1 MADQA
6 APSNLDPR
14 SERGERGT
22 RGDRGGSRGRGRGG
36 NRRGRGGNESANQ
49 GPEQRTER
57 NNRGGRGRGG
67 SGRGG
72 QSRGDRGNRQPT
84 SSQIGTAASTIEPT
98 EPNSDAPAEQASTGL
113 IADDGKEPPSPT
125 STDNEEICFI
135 CANPIQYHSIA
146 PCNHMTCH
154 ICALRMRALYK
165 TKQCPHCRTNSD
177 YVIFT
182 TNGEKAF
189 EDYSASDIAATDE
202 TLGIKYEGK
211 QVRADTL
218 VLLRYNCPEPSC
230 DVACLGWPDLH
241 RHVRNTHKLVLC
253 DLCTRFKKVFTHE
266 HTLFTY
272 PELRKHER
280 QGDDVPGTEDQSG
293 FKGHPECGFCHKRF
307 YGDDE
312 LYNHCKE
319 AHERCFI
326 CDRESG
332 GRPNYFL
339 NWEALEEHFKED
351 HYRCTDAECLE
362 KKFIVFASEMDLKAH
377 IVEEHPQGL
386 SKGAL
391 KDMRKVDMSAFGN
404 THAHG
409 GGSTSR
415 GRGGRMQRDYRRDP
429 QAPEPPPPDGPMRR
443 DEIAYQRTLAVQTAQ
458 TTVPPRMFGGQL
470 TRPPQPAQAP
480 TPTPAPAARP
490 AQTGPPPVAQ
500 PVRAPI
506 QQEEAFP
513 PLGGLS
519 ISSRPTQTGPQRVSQ
534 PVRAPARQPEAFPPL
549 GASNGSSQPAQS
561 AARAAPPARAG
572 PVTQTVQS
580 SVPANVPTST
590 AQKHEQVVGRA
601 TRLLNGDASKLE
613 TFKKYISSYNS
624 EKMSARDL
632 IEAFWVLFNVQVAA
646 DLGTLLRELGEL
658 FEKEEKR
665 RSLLEAWNEWKSVN
679 EDYPPMPG
687 NSSGATAAGAGGARV
702 LKLKNATN
710 RNLRAGASP
719 WSAVTSST
727 IERGGGSLAD
737 INGGGRIIPGAAVT
751 VAGKGKAPA
760 TSGSSPWASAV
771 RNPGAGP
778 SRGQAAATGRVK
790 AGPVATA
797 VSSAEFPSLPKAPPK
812 YAPVPRKNEGTAP
825 ASVWGSSNAGAG
837 SGAGEGGEGGPSD
850 FTIMGVKGKGKKKQQ
865 IISWG

>member
-1 MADQA
+1 MADQTISDN
-6 APSNLDPR
+6 PEPR
-14 SERGERGT
+14 GERVERGT
-22 RGDRGGSRGRGRGG
+22 RGDRGGRGGRGRAG
-36 NRRGRGGNESANQ
+36 NRRGRGGNEGANP
-49 GPEQRTER
+49 GSEQRTER

-67 SGRGG
+67 RGG
-72 QSRGDRGNRQPT
+72 QSRGDRGNHQPT
-84 SSQIGTAASTIEPT
+84 SSHMDTTNNTTDTP
-98 EPNSDAPAEQASTGL
+98 DAPAEQVSTG
-113 IADDGKEPPSPT
+113 IVANDEKEPPSPT
-125 STDNEEICFI
+125 GTDNEEICFI

-154 ICALRMRALYK
+154 ICSLRMRALYK

-182 TNGEKAF
+182 TNDTKSF
-189 EDYSASDIAATDE
+189 EEYSPSDIAATDE

-211 QVRADTL
+211 QIRADTL
-218 VLLRYNCPEPSC
+218 VLLRYNCPEPNC

-280 QGDDVPGTEDQSG
+280 YGDDVPGTEDQSG

-339 NWEALEEHFKED
+339 NWEALEEHFKQD

-377 IVEEHPQGL
+377 VVEEHPQGL

-404 THAHG
+404 THTHG

-443 DEIAYQRTLAVQTAQ
+443 DEIAYHRTLAVQTAQ
-458 TTVPPRMFGGQL
+458 NTVPPRMFGGQL
-470 TRPPQPAQAP
+470 TRPPQPIPAP
-480 TPTPAPAARP
+480 APAPAARP
-490 AQTGPPPVAQ
+490 TQAGPPPVSQ
-500 PVRAPI
+500 PVRAAAR
-506 QQEEAFP
+506 QEEAFP
-513 PLGGLS
+513 PLGALNT
-519 ISSRPTQTGPQRVSQ
+519 SSPPTQALNRP
-534 PVRAPARQPEAFPPL
+534 APTR
-549 GASNGSSQPAQS
+549 S
-561 AARAAPPARAG
+561 A
-572 PVTQTVQS
+572 PVTQTAQS

-601 TRLLNGDASKLE
+601 TRLLNGDSSKLE

-646 DLGTLLRELGEL
+646 DLATLLRELSEL

-665 RSLLEAWNEWKSVN
+665 RKLLEAWHEWKSVN

-687 NSSGATAAGAGGARV
+687 SSSGATAAGAGGARV
-702 LKLKNATN
+702 LKLKSATN

-719 WSAVTSST
+719 WSAVTSNT

-737 INGGGRIIPGAAVT
+737 INGGGRIVPGAAVT
-751 VAGKGKAPA
+751 VAGKGKAPV

-771 RNPGAGP
+771 RNTGSVP
-778 SRGQAAATGRVK
+778 SRGVAAAGRGR
-790 AGPVATA
+790 AAVA
-797 VSSAEFPSLPKAPPK
+797 SSAEFPSLPKAPPK
-812 YAPVPRKNEGTAP
+812 YAPVPRKNEGKAP
-825 ASVWGSSNAGAG
+825 ASVWSASNAAGAG
-837 SGAGEGGEGGPSD
+837 PSGSGSGEGGPSD
-850 FTIMGVKGKGKKKQQ
+850 LMIMGVKGKGKKKQQ

>member
-6 APSNLDPR
+6 TSGNPEPR
-14 SERGERGT
+14 GERGERGT
-22 RGDRGGSRGRGRGG
+22 RGDRGGYRGRGRGGG
-36 NRRGRGGNESANQ
+36 NRRGRGGNENANS
-49 GPEQRTER
+49 GPEQRNER
-57 NNRGGRGRGG
+57 SNRGGRGRGG
-67 SGRGG
+67 VARGG
-72 QSRGDRGNRQPT
+72 QSRGDRGNHHQPT
-84 SSQIGTAASTIEPT
+84 VSQIDVTATAISTDTP
-98 EPNSDAPAEQASTGL
+98 SDAPAEQNSTGI
-113 IADDGKEPPSPT
+113 IANDGKEPPSPT

-135 CANPIQYHSIA
+135 CANPVQYHSIA

-182 TNGEKAF
+182 TNATKAF
-189 EDYSASDIAATDE
+189 EEYSSSDIAATDE

-218 VLLRYNCPEPSC
+218 VLLRYNCPEPNC

-326 CDRESG
+326 CDRETG

-377 IVEEHPQGL
+377 MVEEHPQGL

-404 THAHG
+404 THTQG

-443 DEIAYQRTLAVQTAQ
+443 DEIAYHRTLAVQTAQ
-458 TTVPPRMFGGQL
+458 NTVPPRMFGGQL
-470 TRPPQPAQAP
+470 TRPPQPPPAP
-480 TPTPAPAARP
+480 TPTPAPARP
-490 AQTGPPPVAQ
+490 AQTGPPPV
-500 PVRAPI
+500 
-506 QQEEAFP
+506 
-513 PLGGLS
+513 
-519 ISSRPTQTGPQRVSQ
+519 SQ
-534 PVRAPARQPEAFPPL
+534 PVRAPARQEEAFPPL
-549 GASNGSSQPAQS
+549 GALSISSQPAQ
-561 AARAAPPARAG
+561 APARSAPVRSA
-572 PVTQTVQS
+572 PVTQAAQFS
-580 SVPANVPTST
+580 APANIPTST
-590 AQKHEQVVGRA
+590 AQKHEQVVSRA
-601 TRLLNGDASKLE
+601 TRLLNGDSSKLE

-624 EKMSARDL
+624 DKMSARDL

-646 DLGTLLRELGEL
+646 DLATLLRELSEL

-665 RSLLEAWNEWKSVN
+665 RRLLEAWNEWKSVN

-702 LKLKNATN
+702 LKLKSATN

-737 INGGGRIIPGAAVT
+737 INGGGRIVPGAAVT
-751 VAGKGKAPA
+751 VAGKGKAPV
-760 TSGSSPWASAV
+760 TGGSSPWASAV
-771 RNPGAGP
+771 RNTGSGS
-778 SRGQAAATGRVK
+778 SRAAAAGRGK
-790 AGPVATA
+790 AGSSAAV

-825 ASVWGSSNAGAG
+825 ASVWGASNAGASG
-837 SGAGEGGEGGPSD
+837 SGGGESGPPD
-850 FTIMGVKGKGKKKQQ
+850 LMIMGVKGKGKKKQQ

>member
-6 APSNLDPR
+6 TSTTPDQR
-14 SERGERGT
+14 GDRGERGN
-22 RGDRGGSRGRGRGG
+22 RGDRGGFRGRGRGG
-36 NRRGRGGNESANQ
+36 NRRGRGGNENAAGGS
-49 GPEQRTER
+49 EQRYER
-57 NNRGGRGRGG
+57 NNRGGRGRGSG
-67 SGRGG
+67 GGRGG
-72 QSRGDRGNRQPT
+72 QSRGDRGTQPPT
-84 SSQIGTAASTIEPT
+84 ASNIGTNNATASDTPSIT
-98 EPNSDAPAEQASTGL
+98 PAEQTPTG
-113 IADDGKEPPSPT
+113 IVADDGKEPPSPT

-154 ICALRMRALYK
+154 ICSLRMRALYK

-182 TNGEKAF
+182 TNSTKAF
-189 EDYSASDIAATDE
+189 EEYSTSDIAAADE

-218 VLLRYNCPEPSC
+218 VLLRYNCPEPNC

-280 QGDDVPGTEDQSG
+280 NGDDVPGTEDQSG
-293 FKGHPECGFCHKRF
+293 FKGHPECGFCQKRF

-312 LYNHCKE
+312 LYAHCKE

-326 CDRESG
+326 CDRNTG

-339 NWEALEEHFKED
+339 NWEALEEHFQAD

-377 IVEEHPQGL
+377 MVEEHPQGL

-404 THAHG
+404 THTQS

-458 TTVPPRMFGGQL
+458 NTVPARMFGGQL
-470 TRPPQPAQAP
+470 TRPPQPAPAPAPAP
-480 TPTPAPAARP
+480 TPAARP
-490 AQTGPPPVAQ
+490 AQPGPPPVSQ
-500 PVRAPI
+500 PVRAPVR
-506 QQEEAFP
+506 QEEAFP
-513 PLGGLS
+513 PLGALS
-519 ISSRPTQTGPQRVSQ
+519 ISSP
-534 PVRAPARQPEAFPPL
+534 PVQAPAR
-549 GASNGSSQPAQS
+549 ST
-561 AARAAPPARAG
+561 
-572 PVTQTVQS
+572 PVTQTAQP
-580 SVPANVPTST
+580 SVPSNVPTST
-590 AQKHEQVVGRA
+590 SQKHEQVVGRA
-601 TRLLNGDASKLE
+601 MRLLNNDASKLE
-613 TFKKYISSYNS
+613 QFKKYISSYNGGN
-624 EKMSARDL
+624 MSARDL
-632 IEAFWVLFNVQVAA
+632 IEAFWVLFDVRAA
-646 DLGTLLRELGEL
+646 DLATLLRELSEL

-665 RSLLEAWNEWKSVN
+665 RQLLEAWNEWKSVN

-687 NSSGATAAGAGGARV
+687 SSGATAAGAGGARV

-737 INGGGRIIPGAAVT
+737 INGGGRIVPGAAVT
-751 VAGKGKAPA
+751 VAGKGKAPV
-760 TSGSSPWASAV
+760 TGGSSPWASAV
-771 RNPGAGP
+771 RNQGPGP
-778 SRGQAAATGRVK
+778 SRGPVAGKGR
-790 AGPVATA
+790 APPVATV
-797 VSSAEFPSLPKAPPK
+797 VSSAEFPSLPKALPK

-825 ASVWGSSNAGAG
+825 ASVWGGSIAGASG
-837 SGAGEGGEGGPSD
+837 SGGGDTGASD
-850 FTIMGVKGKGKKKQQ
+850 LTVVGVKGKGKKKQQ